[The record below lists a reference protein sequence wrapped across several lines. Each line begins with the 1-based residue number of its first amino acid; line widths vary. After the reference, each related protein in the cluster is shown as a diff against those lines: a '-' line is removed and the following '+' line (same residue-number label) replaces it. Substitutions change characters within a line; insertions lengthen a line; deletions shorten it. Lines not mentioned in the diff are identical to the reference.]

1 MQMQSNPSL
10 KSLWQ
15 SALSRP
21 LHNTACGCSVPSAG
35 FLKAGDLELDL
46 LDYVEEKHQL
56 QNNVAW
62 FEARI
67 ARETLKTCAYPEWMD
82 NLRSDVLP
90 EGLFDLVLM
99 DLRVTLESIAA
110 HSTGRLAPAASLQSG
125 WLGDGL
131 RSNPK
136 P

>member
-1 MQMQSNPSL
+1 MQRQSNPSL
-10 KSLWQ
+10 KSLWH

-56 QNNVAW
+56 HNIVAW
-62 FEARI
+62 CEARI
-67 ARETLKTCAYPEWMD
+67 AREQLKTCAYPEWID
-82 NLRSDVLP
+82 TLRNNILP
-90 EGLFDLVLM
+90 EGLYDQVLM
-99 DLRVTLESIAA
+99 DMRATLESIAA
-110 HSTGRLAPAASLQSG
+110 HASGRLAPASSLQSG

-131 RSNPK
+131 RSNHSP
-136 P
+136 

>member
-1 MQMQSNPSL
+1 MERNTSL

-21 LHNTACGCSVPSAG
+21 LHNTSCGCSVPSAG

-46 LDYVEEKHQL
+46 LDYAEDKHQL
-56 QNNVAW
+56 HNFVAW
-62 FEARI
+62 REARI
-67 ARETLKTCAYPEWMD
+67 AREALKTCGYPEWMAT
-82 NLRSDVLP
+82 LRGDVLP
-90 EGLFDLVLM
+90 EALYDMVLADLGA
-99 DLRVTLESIAA
+99 TLESIAA

-131 RSNPK
+131 RSK
-136 P
+136 D